1 MTKALKTL
9 LIGRLCSQKHC
20 EMFCGGRRITF
31 KNSRKNL
38 ERFCDFFGPQWDLEE
53 SICSN
58 QGWLGAI

>member
-9 LIGRLCSQKHC
+9 LIGPLYTQKHW

-38 ERFCDFFGPQWDLEE
+38 DRFLDSLGFQKHLVEPLDAY
-53 SICSN
+53 